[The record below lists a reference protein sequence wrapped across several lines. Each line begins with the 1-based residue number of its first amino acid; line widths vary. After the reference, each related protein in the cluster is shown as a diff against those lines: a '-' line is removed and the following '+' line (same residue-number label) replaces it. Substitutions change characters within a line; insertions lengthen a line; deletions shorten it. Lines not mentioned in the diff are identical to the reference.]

1 MGDLMKEANYLKF
14 YHQSEAALKDK
25 DYLKNETH
33 MTHSKKVSSL
43 FAVPLFFQ
51 MWQLS
56 LTGHEAQV
64 ARYKQIRMFK
74 FVTFLGAAA
83 LGSYELIQLRKKW
96 AYYDHFYP
104 EPTELQKTL
113 FREAMLFKEADH
125 KVSSVQERM
134 AVLEDP
140 KARQIYSQMYSLPP
154 QRYAEPDDD
163 PNAAEHKQH

>member
-1 MGDLMKEANYLKF
+1 MREANYLKF

-33 MTHSKKVSSL
+33 LKHSKTVSSL

-51 MWQLS
+51 LWQLS
-56 LTGHEAQV
+56 ITGHESQL
-64 ARYKQIRMFK
+64 ARYKQVRMLK
-74 FVTFLGAAA
+74 FVTFAGAWA
-83 LGSYELIQLRKKW
+83 LGTYELLQLKKKW
-96 AYYDHFYP
+96 TYYDHFYP

-113 FREAMLFKEADH
+113 MREAMMYKEQDH
-125 KVSSVQERM
+125 KVATVEERL

-140 KARQIYSQMYSLPP
+140 KARQIYSQMYQLPP